1 MPNKVHKVKKDPQVE
16 IEQAAADYAKHR
28 EKVAETAE
36 ALAVVI
42 RRLVNERRGVL
53 IEQIG
58 EMNAARAA
66 LHDAIW
72 SSPEWFDRPRTRVLH
87 GVKLGYRKQPDHFV
101 FDEAK
106 TQALIERDFSALSPV
121 LIKRTSRV
129 VKGALGTL
137 DGATLKRL
145 KVKKHVGADEVLI
158 KDEGSDPVGALSAWL
173 SAE

>member
-1 MPNKVHKVKKDPQVE
+1 MTNKGHKAKKDPQVE
-16 IEQAAADYAKHR
+16 IEQAAADYAKQR
-28 EKVAETAE
+28 EKVAATAGKLE
-36 ALAVVI
+36 AAC
-42 RRLVNERRGVL
+42 RRLVHQRRDEL
-53 IEQIG
+53 IAQIG

>member
-1 MPNKVHKVKKDPQVE
+1 MVSAYHKAKKDPQVE
-16 IEQAAADYAKHR
+16 IEKAAAEYAKLR
-28 EKVAETAE
+28 DKVAQTAE

-42 RRLVNERRGVL
+42 RRVVNDRRDEL
-53 IEQIG
+53 IAQIG

-66 LHDAIW
+66 LHDAIEL
-72 SSPEWFDRPRTRVLH
+72 SPEWFDRPRTRVLH
-87 GVKLGYRKQPDHFV
+87 GVKLGYRKQPDYFV

-129 VKGALGTL
+129 VMGALGTL

-145 KVKKHVGADEVLI
+145 KVKKHVGGDEVMI
-158 KDEGSDPVGALSAWL
+158 KDEGSDPVDALSAWL
-173 SAE
+173 SVE